1 VEVDILAG
9 GSKTNVIPDHAVIK
23 ADVRALDAAE
33 FDRVEGAAAELAAA
47 PGIDGVTIKSTLQ
60 RNFPPWP
67 HAHGTDALI
76 ARANRLYA
84 ELGRSL
90 TPIEVGSSADVAFA
104 AETGTPAIDGF
115 GMEGGGA
122 HGPDDYADIATLVP
136 RAYLLARM
144 IMDVGHDPRGS
155 AP

>member
-1 VEVDILAG
+1 MGGEVGRAPLHPVELG
-9 GSKTNVIPDHAVIK
+9 GG
-23 ADVRALDAAE
+23 
-33 FDRVEGAAAELAAA
+33 EGAHVGLQEGVVGHDVGLLAADLA
-47 PGIDGVTIKSTLQ
+47 AKPGIDGVTIKSALQ

-67 HAHGTDALI
+67 HAASTDAVA

-90 TPIEVGSSADVAFA
+90 TPTEVGSSADANYA
-104 AETGTPAIDGF
+104 AETGTPVIDGF

-122 HGPDDYADIATLVP
+122 HSVDDYADLATLTP

-144 IMDVGHDPRGS
+144 LMDVGHDPKGR
-155 AP
+155 